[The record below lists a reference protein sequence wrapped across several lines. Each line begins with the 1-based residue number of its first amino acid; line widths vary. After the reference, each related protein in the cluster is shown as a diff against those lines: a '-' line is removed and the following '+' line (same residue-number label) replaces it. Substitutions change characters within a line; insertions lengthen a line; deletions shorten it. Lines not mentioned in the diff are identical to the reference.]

1 MATSTISTGSYRPGD
16 AQNAWPLWTAVQHG
30 APANPGYVTT
40 PPGNWL
46 TPTRA
51 IMSAGDLI
59 GVKAACSERCGTLS
73 VEFSLNN
80 GAPLTVSNPT
90 IQTDQ
95 WGTTEAYWFK
105 LPAGLSNGLHEI
117 RARIK
122 PSISG
127 NERLLQ
133 STAGT
138 SLVSYSDQSTHSL
151 LIAVDNRNYYAQVAV
166 GGTATGSNGVG
177 QGTTPNAALP
187 KYDSIAAAHSALLA
201 AMGGSSTAGATIY
214 LGAGD
219 WRVTTAYTPDDA
231 YWLTIKGA
239 PGVARADIRISVPH
253 HDSGGDPNIFNGYLK
268 VQGVTLSQHSQYSLF
283 YKPGSGA
290 NKLIWLDDFVYQ
302 GRGTTVG
309 GGGLIANSTGISH
322 PVTRGEMRE
331 VRGGHAQS
339 MATGFI
345 RNVDYY
351 RNTGDLFTG
360 VNFIVN
366 SVVTECRGLGNNY
379 TGPNDTEHADVYQN
393 MGGISN
399 IILCN
404 IQASSVKLAG
414 DVGVAAMQ
422 QVEGAGGLEYVRR
435 SQNCLFQNISLS
447 GFEGNVGFMGGDPI
461 GVLIRHCSFS
471 NWFDLDARTTTNGL
485 SPTVGDSAG
494 TYRGCEIV
502 NSIFYDMHYG
512 VESQSLVSKL
522 KAVGAYRGNHLIAG
536 SRTDREWSTGN
547 YRSLADSTDT
557 LGALTYNS
565 GTLVPTNTTALSGR
579 VAPAGILTDVLG
591 NIRNQNNTTAGA
603 FSTLLESG
611 RLSAITVQTDSALD
625 RITWTFDQAYQT
637 GTFANGEPWVVGPV
651 TITDIFPKPTDTPD
665 IRRVSAISGP
675 EKEQV
680 LRTVAQPKNDVGDFP
695 WPHGPY
701 QDPASSIVRQGVGT
715 VWHGSMK
722 NPTLDGF
729 VQAPSN
735 GFDTRIDYMYRRNG
749 DTSGDVAGDSG
760 TYKNNLNVALSVCEG
775 APNGVTSFTLQPG
788 DMLFSARSY
797 VNSNPA
803 DSGKDGSYFSTCLQ
817 KIAVLTVLET
827 APPAGSFRP
836 SLWGTDKTIN
846 WNTSDI
852 NWSVFKNLIL
862 PAGNVNNDTAV
873 PYTYADMLKIMPS
886 LPWIEWVDSPSTSQ
900 SIPTLNSSRLLGFN
914 KSDHYVTQSNND
926 YPNGSWFGSG
936 SASRG
941 EAYDMSGAVIRE
953 EAAYGRETADKFG
966 SVALWLNTGEL
977 TEEKKTIAYRY
988 IQNGLDIFDWLY
1000 KYNAS
1005 TPAWVKRGK
1014 TGFAPNGGHRQGRKL
1029 PVVVAAACLGA
1040 KTGAA
1045 TTALKYA
1052 AGQWKAVNGVSSYEG
1067 FAEDAAVFTVNTG
1080 DLTRTI
1086 NPPIGSWGGRPF
1098 ATYDKSWLGKAD
1110 WGITHSYA
1118 PQDDNS
1124 FQNSTYRDVQ
1134 HMNSS
1139 WLACR
1144 IMGLTPLWNHDAG
1157 TVLYFERYHGP
1168 AAGAVLTATTNQD
1181 SFMYARMMPA
1191 YFSLFFV
1198 GRKIVTK
1205 QSTAVKSAASGGTT
1219 LATFPANK
1227 VGTIIAG
1234 PLSSNGSNWWQ
1245 IRYKNG
1251 PTLATQLTGWSPET
1265 DINVLGSGFNTTID
1279 GRGGIFEPGKAISL
1293 TTSVPDASVYYT
1305 TSTPGDTI
1313 LTVTNSG
1320 TGAYV
1325 INSAS
1330 NPTLSFVR
1338 GRRYI
1343 ININA
1348 QGHPF
1353 WIQTVPGARSIAAVY
1368 NTGITGNGTAVGT
1381 ITIDVPYDAPQLYYV
1396 CGNHSSMQGS
1406 ITVSDSTPADYDPSS
1421 GVAKLNAGIVGTSS
1435 YELPYGDTT
1444 FSTAIVR
1451 EGYDMSDVTSAT
1463 YRIEPG
1469 PIPVQPSQSRGI
1481 STTTLPE
1488 VTIVDY
1494 QGVRI
1499 TLAGSHNV
1507 GYYVSGEPYIVL
1519 NSATTITEIN
1529 NPPNQEYN
1537 GNLGVCTATG
1547 GAMKNPIP
1555 LGTQGFCSHY
1565 VPAVDSNPDNFAY
1578 PYDSNKNIQLSLP
1591 HTVNPGDSVTVSIM
1605 RNDTAYKVPVHKIVL
1620 FMFVAVAPPAGS
1632 FRPGF
1637 YGTDRSLA
1645 FNETDIQWSR
1655 LANYSR
1661 ASMNLAKIH
1670 TQSYMEDAVR
1680 FPPLPW
1686 HEWGGDTGDIAATKI
1701 RPQYNTANT
1710 NFENTAQSSAE
1721 RFADAALWINLDWSQ
1736 EEKRKIVIRLIQNG
1750 IDMCSFHQA
1759 GGAMKLSGSHQT
1771 GWKFPAFLAAV
1782 LLQDSRM
1789 LAITRNPNNFVE
1801 GRMTTWRI
1809 TASDIQTEAAWD
1821 AAPWNGKRGRK
1832 YGNPAVFYPFKT
1844 EDIGTYWWGIQHIG
1858 GGEKDVAPGDANRD
1872 PYQHIYGL
1880 VIPSLLAARMMK
1892 AESDWGWGIAFRY
1905 MPRHLSIFSTGDGFF
1920 NEVYSVVN
1928 STLPE
1933 ISTVTVPPPTGLT
1946 VTSSDVSDL
1955 TLSNPWGHPMRY
1967 TLDGST
1973 PTSSSQLYTV
1983 PLAIRTSTTIKAVCV
1998 PADGQDIGGVAT
2010 FAISLANE
2018 IAPPTIVQ
2026 TSNLSWSTSN
2036 AVSAVINQGI
2046 GSVPLSGGVK
2056 VVTSNTTQFYT
2067 ISTLNTA
2074 GKLTTLTKILTV
2086 LPPPTYSPASTI
2098 SHLGITWTLETP
2110 SLTGTFA
2117 NGEPW
2122 VVGPVKITNIDP
2134 KPATSTADGAATGEV
2149 WNGSMINPQSNRNH
2163 GFDNR
2168 TITRVI
2174 RPTPEGDWGTNVY
2187 DPALNVALSFPFTLS
2202 AGSVLVSARSQKLTS
2217 DNDFKTPLRTVCAL
2231 TVLSSPPAPGS
2242 FRPSIYG
2249 SDRTVKWNTS
2259 MMDMSV
2265 FKNYILPTGSNTPTL
2280 NSILNEGLA
2289 LPWFEWAGG
2298 EDGARLQ
2305 AEDNTQDVLYRT
2317 GTDGRKYYYIY
2328 GRDTATKFSKIAL
2341 WLNTDQPIEDKR
2353 RVAIQLVQTGID
2365 IYEFIN
2371 NHGAHSF
2378 ASNGAHKCGRKLPL
2392 VMAAKILNDS
2402 SMLAVAGN
2410 ASVFQEDL
2418 QLWTVVQADVG
2429 RALESEMRLDP
2440 PVEVYTPE
2448 DVGMAEWGITHD
2460 REPFYDNRNWNATD
2474 RNNNAIGMRPSWLAA
2489 RIMNLESVWN
2499 YPIAFAYSDRYNTIQ
2514 PVLSGGAFINA
2525 MYNVYTALD
2534 TPLVTL
2540 SLSNTSITLGT
2551 SSTLTWATT
2560 SITRANITPDIGTVT
2575 LPTSSVVVSPLVTTT
2590 YKISAFTGTG
2600 KLATATKTLQVVPV
2614 DNPANFRSSITHKGV
2629 TWTFDKNYSTGQYVN
2644 GDWWVVGPVTI
2655 IATSP
2660 TATVGRNGMVVN
2672 QGIQVGITDSP
2683 MLNGFDNRIYYPGN
2697 EYQHNLNIA
2706 HPDRLPYTAVINS
2719 SLVKARSDP
2728 ERPNGAPANSGIEP
2742 SGFIQAYEILTV
2754 VESAPSPN
2762 SFRPPYIGNGSRAS
2776 KWTKDNLNYAKLN
2789 TLSKAGLTL
2798 PNKTQLETDF
2808 SNVWFEYSLTWTSR
2822 YLHTPYMAE
2831 TGYGRELAIKTGD
2844 AALLL
2849 NLDYTN
2855 AEKEKLLIGVV
2866 QYGIDI
2872 AGMLDKGGRWY
2883 DTGGHNIGRLSPLII
2898 AAGVLDDTYLKGF
2911 LNGTQKGFSEYC
2923 QTFFVALSDVGRSV
2937 YQDDRARGYPRDPY
2951 IQSDVGIADWGEAHN
2966 DNPTRDG
2973 RNWDSSYRD
2982 ICGGQMTA
2990 PTIVARIMNIR
3001 SVCNWEPLFQYAV
3014 RHLEFEQ
3021 SPLHYEEQYW
3031 RPRRQVNPYGNWEMP
3046 EFAFNPTPAFHQQF
3060 YNAYKSFTGL
3070 TTLTTPVPVITRS
3083 TSSLLTWSTTNATTV
3098 SISSKP
3104 LAIKFN
3110 TALSRMSI
3118 ITVGP
3123 NALSGG
3129 TLTLTPQATTTYTI
3143 GVTSSDGTKSTVS
3156 TTLSVIATPTATIS
3170 ASISPI
3176 LTGASSIIKWSTT
3189 YATSAFID
3197 SRSITG
3203 RYENLGLVTLSGGSL
3218 TVSPSATT
3226 SYTISAFNSTGYFAT
3241 ACTSIGVCKDIATTL
3256 TPNQSSTSI
3265 TQYGITWTFDRPYR
3279 VGQFINGDWWV
3290 VGPVIIKDI
3299 DPKTGTCGL
3308 AHGTMLNPLPGEN
3321 RGEGLVTR
3329 SDFIAALGSPRGGT
3343 IFDTLCAFTP
3353 TPNASSDFFMRPRS
3367 ADGAITQGLKWHAQ
3381 QHLYVNG
3388 GYTSQE
3394 QQIILKLLLPR
3405 SQGFGSF
3412 DVNYS
3417 REYDSDKN
3425 ISIRLPY
3432 TVPAGNSIYSV
3443 DCNPQP
3449 YGRCQLDDEGYEI
3462 QNQPNPV
3469 TGIGLYGCSR
3479 YDAEK
3484 TYFKETAVLT
3494 VLSSVPLS
3502 GSFRPPY
3509 AGSDKTIQWNISNL
3523 DYSVLRKFDIPN
3535 PSVAPRINWLEEA
3548 IKRPLLEMQFW
3559 YENSVWKASWDPS
3572 KPGGYTRRT
3581 YGREIG
3587 GLASGTG
3594 LILNSNFTNAE
3605 KEKLLIYMVQ
3615 WGIDI
3620 DGLIN
3625 AGMKWQPAG
3634 GHQQGRILPI
3644 LIAGK
3649 VLNSSTMLSKVSGYN
3664 NFQELINHD
3673 FVQQERDINT
3683 PRTLQYDPGPI
3694 RPYTQDMLGMPEYIE
3709 NDGIKTPSSAWV
3721 EGVQTDLSDG
3731 IYYDANGYRVQVGMT
3746 DAQTVAVIILMNA
3759 RDDIKQEAFIRY
3771 HTERYFYRMRLLN
3784 YIAPFAGESNAIETY
3799 PANMWDAYIPRIE
3812 LTASIP
3818 AATSALSANFAW
3830 KTVNIYPGNT
3840 STITW
3845 AMSTV
3850 AYARITPGSVIAQNA
3865 LSGGSITVSPS
3876 ATTTYTISAV
3886 SLSGVSNTMSVT
3898 LSVLSVE
3905 APTIYYPS
3913 LNYSFVNESAL
3924 ADGIYLYV
3932 KPAQDAT
3939 YTLSA
3944 TYAPVTQY
3952 ATISGTL
3959 TNLAYNTEYS
3969 IKTLSY
3975 KLSNSVIVQ
3984 SEEYYAPLT
3993 AYSEPATP
4001 TNFSIRPASS
4011 LIYVSWSAI
4020 SNPLNGGFNI
4030 YYKRSSDSN
4039 YLTVIAAASSRNI
4052 SINYLTGSTSYDVY
4066 IAAYNIN
4073 GSVYKLSRSTLTQTV
4088 TTTPTYYSTILSLV
4102 PTHYWTFDTDLE
4114 PYHPNAWYR
4123 RFADVISPTLSTLRI
4138 GAYFDVNTGD
4148 RLLLDGSTG
4157 QGMAAE
4163 NLLVGDP
4170 RPIYGGSMNRLTFEG
4185 VNPACTIALVCK
4197 AERQSSIL
4205 RLQADYSGYT
4215 DGVFL
4220 EIIPVTDSTTH
4231 IRIRL
4236 RVLYGVGPTA
4246 AGVSASITIES
4257 EPILMGS
4264 TVHITTVLKKGMQ
4277 SLYVNNRHYGTA
4289 TADWQPLNANW
4300 FSTDTGGTGIYSLHY
4315 GSNGPGYNA
4324 VDRYRLPV
4332 DDLCIFK
4339 KELTRAQILKMTNIA
4354 LAKNDQAIIDI

>member
-1 MATSTISTGSYRPGD
+1 MATS
-16 AQNAWPLWTAVQHG
+16 
-30 APANPGYVTT
+30 
-40 PPGNWL
+40 
-46 TPTRA
+46 
-51 IMSAGDLI
+51 
-59 GVKAACSERCGTLS
+59 
-73 VEFSLNN
+73 
-80 GAPLTVSNPT
+80 
-90 IQTDQ
+90 
-95 WGTTEAYWFK
+95 
-105 LPAGLSNGLHEI
+105 
-117 RARIK
+117 
-122 PSISG
+122 
-127 NERLLQ
+127 
-133 STAGT
+133 
-138 SLVSYSDQSTHSL
+138 
-151 LIAVDNRNYYAQVAV
+151 
-166 GGTATGSNGVG
+166 
-177 QGTTPNAALP
+177 
-187 KYDSIAAAHSALLA
+187 
-201 AMGGSSTAGATIY
+201 
-214 LGAGD
+214 
-219 WRVTTAYTPDDA
+219 
-231 YWLTIKGA
+231 
-239 PGVARADIRISVPH
+239 
-253 HDSGGDPNIFNGYLK
+253 
-268 VQGVTLSQHSQYSLF
+268 
-283 YKPGSGA
+283 
-290 NKLIWLDDFVYQ
+290 
-302 GRGTTVG
+302 
-309 GGGLIANSTGISH
+309 
-322 PVTRGEMRE
+322 
-331 VRGGHAQS
+331 
-339 MATGFI
+339 
-345 RNVDYY
+345 
-351 RNTGDLFTG
+351 
-360 VNFIVN
+360 
-366 SVVTECRGLGNNY
+366 
-379 TGPNDTEHADVYQN
+379 
-393 MGGISN
+393 
-399 IILCN
+399 
-404 IQASSVKLAG
+404 
-414 DVGVAAMQ
+414 
-422 QVEGAGGLEYVRR
+422 
-435 SQNCLFQNISLS
+435 
-447 GFEGNVGFMGGDPI
+447 
-461 GVLIRHCSFS
+461 
-471 NWFDLDARTTTNGL
+471 
-485 SPTVGDSAG
+485 
-494 TYRGCEIV
+494 
-502 NSIFYDMHYG
+502 
-512 VESQSLVSKL
+512 
-522 KAVGAYRGNHLIAG
+522 
-536 SRTDREWSTGN
+536 
-547 YRSLADSTDT
+547 
-557 LGALTYNS
+557 
-565 GTLVPTNTTALSGR
+565 
-579 VAPAGILTDVLG
+579 
-591 NIRNQNNTTAGA
+591 
-603 FSTLLESG
+603 
-611 RLSAITVQTDSALD
+611 ITVQTDSALD
-625 RITWTFDQAYQT
+625 RITWTFSAERT
-637 GTFANGEPWVVGPV
+637 IGTFANGEPWVVGPV

-665 IRRVSAISGP
+665 IRRTTSLKHGLSVLQTAAQSKNASDGLDWPFGP
-675 EKEQV
+675 LQNSSS
-680 LRTVAQPKNDVGDFP
+680 TVGGVGD
-695 WPHGPY
+695 
-701 QDPASSIVRQGVGT
+701 
-715 VWHGSMK
+715 VWHGSMI
-722 NPTLDGF
+722 NPEINSTY
-729 VQAPSN
+729 SSS
-735 GFDTRIDYMYRRNG
+735 GFDTRIFSSEATGANDRR
-749 DTSGDVAGDSG
+749 TKSGL
-760 TYKNNLNVALSVCEG
+760 YKHTLNAALSVCPGGPNNG
-775 APNGVTSFTLQPG
+775 AGFTLQPG
-788 DMLFSARSY
+788 DVLWSARSF
-797 VNSNPA
+797 VSTNPG
-803 DSGKDGSYFSTCLQ
+803 DSGQTGTYGAACLQ
-817 KIAVLTVLET
+817 KIAVLTVLSV
-827 APPAGSFRP
+827 APPSGSFRP
-836 SLWGTDKTIN
+836 SVWGTDRTIN
-846 WNTSDI
+846 WNIDDI
-852 NWSVFKNLIL
+852 NWDVFKTLTL
-862 PAGNVNNDTAV
+862 PPSAGSDATREF
-873 PYTYADMLKIMPS
+873 TYAQMLTMMPS
-886 LPWIEWVDSPSTSQ
+886 LPWIEWAGHALASYWGPWQNNRHIIEFNNTTAYSVPS
-900 SIPTLNSSRLLGFN
+900 N
-914 KSDHYVTQSNND
+914 DD
-926 YPNGSWFGSG
+926 YPNGSWFAKA
-936 SASRG
+936 SAWG
-941 EAYDMSGAVIRE
+941 ESYDIRDPLGITVEGGVYGQPTAV
-953 EAAYGRETADKFG
+953 KFG
-966 SVALWLNTGEL
+966 SVALWLNTGPL
-977 TEEKKTIAYRY
+977 TNEKKTIAYRY
-988 IQNGLDIFDWLY
+988 IQNGLDIFDWLF
-1000 KYNAS
+1000 KYNTATGTWS
-1005 TPAWVKRGK
+1005 RRGY
-1014 TGFAPNGGHRQGRKL
+1014 TSFYPDGGHRQGRKL

-1045 TTALKYA
+1045 TATLNYA
-1052 AGQWKAVNGVSSYEG
+1052 ASGWKAVDETLSYEG
-1067 FAEDAAVFTVNTG
+1067 FAEDATTFTVKTNDLIRDMDPLLTG
-1080 DLTRTI
+1080 VWAGL
-1086 NPPIGSWGGRPF
+1086 PF
-1098 ATYDKSWLGKAD
+1098 ERYNKSWLGKAD
-1110 WGITHSYA
+1110 WGITHSYRSK
-1118 PQDDNS
+1118 DDNAY
-1124 FQNSTYRDVQ
+1124 FNSTYRANQ
-1134 HMNSS
+1134 QMEIA

-1144 IMGLTPLWNHDAG
+1144 IMSLTTLWNHNAG
-1157 TVLYFERYHGP
+1157 TVLYFERHHSP
-1168 AAGAVLTATTNQD
+1168 AAGAQLSAYTNTG
-1181 SFMYARMMPA
+1181 SFMYYRMMRA
-1191 YFSLFFV
+1191 YFSLFFI
-1198 GRKIVTK
+1198 GRKIVTNK
-1205 QSTAVKSAASGGTT
+1205 TTVIRSTAALSGTT
-1219 LATFPANK
+1219 LSTFPVNK

-1234 PLSSNGSNWWQ
+1234 PLSSNGSNWWH

-1265 DINVLGSGFNTTID
+1265 DINVLGAGFNTTID

-1320 TGAYV
+1320 TDAYV

-1353 WIQTVPGARSIAAVY
+1353 WIQTVPGARSIDAVY

-1396 CGNHSSMQGS
+1396 CENHSSMQGS

-1435 YELPYGDTT
+1435 YELPSGDTT

-1451 EGYDMSDVTSAT
+1451 EGYDMSDVTNAT

-1529 NPPNQEYN
+1529 NPSNQDY
-1537 GNLGVCTATG
+1537 GVCTASG

-1555 LGTQGFCSHY
+1555 METQGFCSQY
-1565 VPAVDSNPDNFAY
+1565 TAFVAITGQPTSNEKLSHA
-1578 PYDSNKNIQLSLP
+1578 YDSSKDIQRSLP
-1591 HTVNPGDSVTVSIM
+1591 YTVNPGDSVTVSIM
-1605 RNDTAYKVPVHKIVL
+1605 RNDTSSKVPVYKIVL
-1620 FMFVAVAPPAGS
+1620 FMFVAVTPPAGS

-1645 FNETDIQWSR
+1645 FNESDIQWSR

-1661 ASMNLAKIH
+1661 ASMNSTNIR
-1670 TQSYMEDAVR
+1670 TQSYMEDDVR

-1686 HEWGGDTGDIAATKI
+1686 HEWSGKITGSLV

-1710 NFENTAQSSAE
+1710 NAQNTAEFSAD
-1721 RFADAALWINLDWSQ
+1721 RFADAAMWINLNWTQ
-1736 EEKRKIVIRLIQNG
+1736 AEKRKIVIRLIQNG
-1750 IDMCSFHQA
+1750 IDICSYHIA
-1759 GGAMKLSGSHQT
+1759 GGTMLASGSHQT

-1782 LLQDSRM
+1782 LLQDSQM

-1801 GRMTTWRI
+1801 GNLTTWRI
-1809 TASDIQTEAAWD
+1809 TSSDISSTHGQTI
-1821 AAPWNGKRGRK
+1821 NS
-1832 YGNPAVFYPFKT
+1832 VFYPFKT
-1844 EDIGTYWWGIQHIG
+1844 EDIGTYWWGIQHQSQPQ
-1858 GGEKDVAPGDANRD
+1858 EDFAPSSPSRD
-1872 PYQHIYGL
+1872 PNQSIYGL
-1880 VIPSLLAARMMK
+1880 VIPALLAARMMK

-1905 MPRHLSIFSTGDGFF
+1905 MLKHLSIFGTGTGFF

-1928 STLPE
+1928 STLPALPE

-1946 VTSSDVSDL
+1946 VTSPDVSDL

-1973 PTSSSQLYTV
+1973 PTSFSYLYTL

-2010 FAISLANE
+2010 FAINLTNE
-2018 IAPPTIVQ
+2018 IVPPTIVQ
-2026 TSNLSWSTSN
+2026 TSKLLWSTSD

-2046 GSVPLSGGVK
+2046 GSVPLSGGFK

-2067 ISTLNTA
+2067 ISTFNTA
-2074 GKLTTLTKILTV
+2074 GKLTTLTRVLTV

-2098 SHLGITWTLETP
+2098 SHLGITWTLGTP

-2168 TITRVI
+2168 TITRVV
-2174 RPTPEGDWGTNVY
+2174 RPNPGGDWGTNVY

-2202 AGSVLVSARSQKLTS
+2202 AGSVLVSARSQKLTL

-2231 TVLSSPPAPGS
+2231 TVLSSPPTPGS

-2265 FKNYILPTGSNTPTL
+2265 FKNYILPTGSDIPTL
-2280 NSILNEGLA
+2280 NSILNERLV

-2429 RALESEMRLDP
+2429 RELESEMRLDP
-2440 PVEVYTPE
+2440 PVEVYTLE
-2448 DVGMAEWGITHD
+2448 DVDMAEWGIKHD

-2489 RIMNLESVWN
+2489 EIMNLESVWN
-2499 YPIAFAYSDRYNTIQ
+2499 YSVAFAYADRYNTIQ

-2525 MYNVYTALD
+2525 MYNIYTALD

-2540 SLSNTSITLGT
+2540 SLSNTSITTGT

-2575 LPTSSVVVSPLVTTT
+2575 LPTSSVVVSPSVTTT

-2614 DNPANFRSSITHKGV
+2614 DNSANFRSSITQHEI
-2629 TWTFDKNYSTGQYVN
+2629 TWTFDKNYTTGQYAN

-2655 IATSP
+2655 TNITPSSTVTGSGRTINGTMINP
-2660 TATVGRNGMVVN
+2660 TAAHYPAQGLDSKMGKGAGLGWDAALNVGR
-2672 QGIQVGITDSP
+2672 
-2683 MLNGFDNRIYYPGN
+2683 PGGSD
-2697 EYQHNLNIA
+2697 LS
-2706 HPDRLPYTAVINS
+2706 VINPLVVAVGS
-2719 SLVKARSDP
+2719 SVCSSVGHPNDL
-2728 ERPNGAPANSGIEP
+2728 ERPTLTDFAV
-2742 SGFIQAYEILTV
+2742 LTV
-2754 VESAPSPN
+2754 VISPPAAG
-2762 SFRPPYIGNGSRAS
+2762 SFRPPYCGTDKTHHWNTSQLNYEVMQNLPPVKGATTPSALVNQFDRTWVEISTSQPGYTGFRAS
-2776 KWTKDNLNYAKLN
+2776 NNQ
-2789 TLSKAGLTL
+2789 
-2798 PNKTQLETDF
+2798 P
-2808 SNVWFEYSLTWTSR
+2808 
-2822 YLHTPYMAE
+2822 H
-2831 TGYGRELAIKTGD
+2831 YGRDMDNQLGN
-2844 AALLL
+2844 ALLHLHL
-2849 NLDYTN
+2849 NFSK
-2855 AEKEKLLIGVV
+2855 AEKEPLFIRLV
-2866 QYGIDI
+2866 QYGLDIYGAAASNPSIYWDDEAGIVNGQKAPLVLAALALNDAKLLTLAADTPTRFSIDRQI
-2872 AGMLDKGGRWY
+2872 WY
-2883 DTGGHNIGRLSPLII
+2883 VTED
-2898 AAGVLDDTYLKGF
+2898 
-2911 LNGTQKGFSEYC
+2911 
-2923 QTFFVALSDVGRSV
+2923 DVGRQLDTVTGKPAPSRF
-2937 YQDDRARGYPRDPY
+2937 YETA
-2951 IQSDVGIADWGEAHN
+2951 DVGIAEWGQKHTGAPRWDNPDWGAV
-2966 DNPTRDG
+2966 
-2973 RNWDSSYRD
+2973 YRD
-2982 ICGGQMTA
+2982 VVYNGGYGTA
-2990 PTIVARIMNIR
+2990 LFARITPGMKAAWNHNAYFDYFDR
-3001 SVCNWEPLFQYAV
+3001 V
-3014 RHLEFEQ
+3014 RDETNNTPGTIF
-3021 SPLHYEEQYW
+3021 
-3031 RPRRQVNPYGNWEMP
+3031 VNAMWD
-3046 EFAFNPTPAFHQQF
+3046 
-3060 YNAYKSFTGL
+3060 AYKSFTGD

-3083 TSSLLTWSTTNATTV
+3083 TSSLLTWSTTNATAV
-3098 SISSKP
+3098 SISS
-3104 LAIKFN
+3104 
-3110 TALSRMSI
+3110 RSI
-3118 ITVGP
+3118 YNAQNITTVAQ
-3123 NALSGG
+3123 NALSSG
-3129 TLTLTPQATTTYTI
+3129 TLTIIPAATTTYTI
-3143 GVTSSDGTKSTVS
+3143 GVTSNTGTKSTLS
-3156 TTLSVIATPTATIS
+3156 TTLSVIAAPFATLS

-3189 YATSAFID
+3189 SATSAFID

-3203 RYENLGLVTLSGGSL
+3203 RYENLGRVALSGGSL

-3226 SYTISAFNSTGYFAT
+3226 IYTISAFNSIGYLAT
-3241 ACTSIGVCKDIATTL
+3241 DCISIGVCKDIATTL

-3265 TQYGITWTFDRPYR
+3265 TQYGITWTFDRAYP

-3308 AHGTMLNPLPGEN
+3308 ASGTMINPIPGHKN
-3321 RGEGLVTR
+3321 GEGLVTR
-3329 SDFIAALGSPRGGT
+3329 SNFTAALGSNRGGS
-3343 IFDTLCAFTP
+3343 IFDTLCAYTP
-3353 TPNASSDFFMRPRS
+3353 TNSAKDDFFMRPRS
-3367 ADGAITQGLKWHAQ
+3367 ADGAISQGLGYHQ
-3381 QHLYVNG
+3381 QNHLYNLG
-3388 GYTSQE
+3388 LYTSQE
-3394 QQIILKLLLPR
+3394 QEIIVKLLQPY
-3405 SQGFGSF
+3405 SQGFGYFSA
-3412 DVNYS
+3412 DSVT
-3417 REYDSDKN
+3417 YDSDKT

-3432 TVPAGNSIYSV
+3432 TVSAGNSIYSV
-3443 DCNPQP
+3443 NCNPLP
-3449 YGRCQLDDEGYEI
+3449 YGRCQVDEENSELQNELD
-3462 QNQPNPV
+3462 PS
-3469 TGIGLYGCSR
+3469 TGDYRCVR
-3479 YDAEK
+3479 FEAEK

-3523 DYSVLRKFDIPN
+3523 DYSVLRNLTIPI
-3535 PSVAPRINWLEEA
+3535 SAHAPEISWLENA
-3548 IKRPLLEMQFW
+3548 IKRPLLEMHYGFQ
-3559 YENSVWKASWDPS
+3559 NSNWKAAWDPLRQ
-3572 KPGGYTRRT
+3572 GGYTRRT

-3587 GLASGTG
+3587 GLASGAG

-3605 KEKLLIYMVQ
+3605 KEKLLVYMVQ

-3620 DGLIN
+3620 NGLIN
-3625 AGMKWQPAG
+3625 AGMVWQPDG
-3634 GHQQGRILPI
+3634 GHQHGRVLPI
-3644 LIAGK
+3644 FIAAK
-3649 VLNSSTMLSKVSGYN
+3649 VLNSNTMLANVSGSK
-3664 NFQELINHD
+3664 NFQELLNHQ
-3673 FVQQERDINT
+3673 FVEQERDINT
-3683 PRTLQYDPGPI
+3683 ARNSSNPPL
-3694 RPYTQDMLGMPEYIE
+3694 RPYTQNMLGMPEWSMSGLAK
-3709 NDGIKTPSSAWV
+3709 DSSAAWRPG
-3721 EGVQTDLSDG
+3721 EDPDNGV
-3731 IYYDANGYRVQVGMT
+3731 YYGTNMYRHNVGGVGSGTTATIIIMNGRGT
-3746 DAQTVAVIILMNA
+3746 LN
-3759 RDDIKQEAFIRY
+3759 QEAFIRY
-3771 HTERYFYRMRLLN
+3771 HTERYFYRE
-3784 YIAPFAGESNAIETY
+3784 YYYAPYLDQRRFQGNSNDTEAFVTD
-3799 PANMWDAYIPRIE
+3799 MWDAYIPRIE

-3830 KTVNIYPGNT
+3830 KTVNIYSGNT

-3905 APTIYYPS
+3905 ATITPTIYYPS

-3932 KPAQDAT
+3932 KPAQAAT

-4001 TNFSIRPASS
+4001 TNISITPASS
-4011 LIYVSWSAI
+4011 LIYVTWSAI

-4052 SINYLTGSTSYDVY
+4052 SINYLAGSTSYDVY

-4073 GSVYKLSRSTLTQTV
+4073 GSVYNLSLPTLTQTV
-4088 TTTPTYYSTILSLV
+4088 TTTPTYYSTILSLG
-4102 PTHYWTFDTDLE
+4102 PTHYWTFDIDLE

-4123 RFADVISPTLSTLRI
+4123 RFADVMSPTLSTLRI
-4138 GAYFDVNTGD
+4138 GGYFDVNTGD

-4157 QGMAAE
+4157 KGMAAE
-4163 NLLVGDP
+4163 DLLVGEP

-4185 VNPACTIALVCK
+4185 VNSACTIALVCK

-4205 RLQADYSGYT
+4205 RLQADYYGYSN
-4215 DGVFL
+4215 GVFL

-4231 IRIRL
+4231 IRIKL
-4236 RVLYGVGPTA
+4236 RVLYSVRPAFPSNDGNGTD
-4246 AGVSASITIES
+4246 ASITVES

-4277 SLYVNNRHYGTA
+4277 SLYVNNRHCGTA
-4289 TADWQPLNANW
+4289 IADWQPLNANW
-4300 FSTDTGGTGIYSLHY
+4300 FSQDTGGTGIYSLHY
-4315 GSNGPGYNA
+4315 GSNGVGYNA
-4324 VDRYRLPV
+4324 VDQLYRLPV

-4339 KELTRAQILKMTNIA
+4339 KELTRAQILQMTNIA
-4354 LAKNDQAIIDI
+4354 LAKKDLAIIDI